1 MTREELKNMKAGQ
14 KLYIPIIKWH
24 FRHSVGNS
32 VIGTCDYPFCEVFHL
47 AIQDILIFD
56 YNEALKTIGRGDT
69 LKEIEECIANF
80 KQKQKESKDED
91 MKNLPILP
99 WWYGRKTI
107 LLKFDLSEL
116 SDNDKES
123 FNNTYGPSGYVPSY
137 FSDAAYCYDEF
148 QKYYNEKYLTFDL
161 CRREGEELNDEDFE
175 KKYQGQALSSFFKS
189 KKKAEQKAKKINQK
203 SIKII
208 DDEIKEL
215 KDIKVEVLDN
225 LKTHNILH

>member
-1 MTREELKNMKAGQ
+1 MTREELKNMKVGQ
-14 KLYIPIIKWH
+14 RLYIPIIKWH

-32 VIGTCDYPFCEVFHL
+32 VIGTYDYPFCEVFHL
-47 AIQDILIFD
+47 AIQDILVFD
-56 YNEALKTIGRGDT
+56 YNESLKLIGHGETI
-69 LKEIEECIANF
+69 KEIEETIAKF
-80 KQKQKESKDED
+80 KQKQNESEDECIE
-91 MKNLPILP
+91 KLPIAP

-137 FSDAAYCYDEF
+137 FNDAAYCYDEF

-161 CRREGEELNDEDFE
+161 CCREGKELTDEDFE
-175 KKYQGQALSSFFKS
+175 KKYQGQALSVISKS
-189 KKKAEQKAKKINQK
+189 KKKAKQNARKINQK
-203 SIKII
+203 TINFI
-208 DDEIKEL
+208 DAEIKEL
-215 KDIKVEVLDN
+215 KDIKVEVLDD